1 MKSGTRMTCHFYQ
14 VVSLGVLQPTLL
26 NLRASEPAN
35 RRLMKVVV
43 TPGVGSLSSAVAG
56 QTDSD
61 SVMSVHDTSAKR
73 WSDLRLKTL
82 HAWRLSDHIIP
93 LSRKWLNSQ
102 VIGYTAVRVRQM
114 LTGAVSCST
123 KMSFLQ
129 WCGATGVPYC
139 HNIRN
144 VCWSLLTSIICLYL
158 MYCGQV
164 EECGKCWPWNWAW
177 VCTVL
182 QKMFLHRPGEE
193 FEKQQTLLTTELQVM
208 GPVFSKIGPWQP
220 FDPQISSLCGD
231 QVQWFASDTGSELLI
246 LCLTLLIYKPWKH

>member
-114 LTGAVSCST
+114 LTGAVSRST
-123 KMSFLQ
+123 KCSF
-129 WCGATGVPYC
+129 CNGVV
-139 HNIRN
+139 RL
-144 VCWSLLTSIICLYL
+144 VCPFVITYGMFADRCWLLWFAYVCL
-158 MYCGQV
+158 MYSGQV
-164 EECGKCWPWNWAW
+164 EEFGKCWHG
-177 VCTVL
+177 TE
-182 QKMFLHRPGEE
+182 PG
-193 FEKQQTLLTTELQVM
+193 
-208 GPVFSKIGPWQP
+208 
-220 FDPQISSLCGD
+220 
-231 QVQWFASDTGSELLI
+231 
-246 LCLTLLIYKPWKH
+246 